1 MSNMSD
7 LLDKLNVLLRSSLN
21 NFLSGERERPS
32 QEKRRITP
40 EKLGKDVDRE
50 IASLRKQLEVAM
62 AEEDAMKARVEELR
76 RQIADLDRQAD
87 EALQRGNDAQAR
99 YIVQQMR
106 RQEQRVTILES
117 EIEQHKQATF
127 ELMQNVNTLEALVS
141 DARRQ
146 QGIEPEAERASGGL
160 LSDVIRGV
168 RETVEGAVRVRE
180 AAPQSE
186 SPPASDASPAK
197 RDPDVEDDLAKRR
210 ARLSGPG

>member
-1 MSNMSD
+1 MSDMSD

-50 IASLRKQLEVAM
+50 IASLRKQLETAM
-62 AEEDAMKARVEELR
+62 AEEDAMKARLDELR
-76 RQIADLDRQAD
+76 QQIADLDRQAD
-87 EALQRGNDAQAR
+87 EALRHGNDAQAR

-146 QGIEPEAERASGGL
+146 QGIEPEPERASGGL

-180 AAPQSE
+180 AAPQRE
-186 SPPASDASPAK
+186 APPASEAAPA
-197 RDPDVEDDLAKRR
+197 RSDPDVEDDLAKRR